1 MDDDPID
8 LSPLDPSSDT
18 QRWEQM
24 VRSLSARAASNTQHP
39 VLIDLV
45 RWARPVLAI
54 AAAAAILAWM
64 PSLFSKKQNEPADP
78 VAALVTWAGRDEV
91 PPTDELLRLLGDA
104 NGR

>member
-8 LSPLDPSSDT
+8 LSALDPSSDT

-24 VRSLSARAASNTQHP
+24 VRSLSARAASNARHP
-39 VLIDLV
+39 VLIDLA

-54 AAAAAILAWM
+54 AAAVAILTWM
-64 PSLFSKKQNEPADP
+64 PSLLSRQSEPADP
-78 VAALVTWAGRDEV
+78 VAALVTWAGRDQV